1 MGKKYVKV
9 NLILILFLILVVVA
23 PSKVMAAN
31 EHGLELKAVVCDKDK
46 YNDSDPVNNYIGC
59 YDDYKAGLLDSY
71 VKNNGDEIEP
81 GTIVM
86 NVVTY
91 KYNGVSEV
99 TGINAALAYDPTIW
113 SPVFYDETFV
123 SFDNISAL
131 PAGNALKKAS
141 WENYV
146 ELDTNVNEVIVYIN
160 EGSKNHIALSQ
171 DTEIGYFFMKVN
183 EDAPGGSNADIKFNT
198 SGGNVDVVNG
208 SGDSLEYTTT
218 DITFNIPGEEISHDA
233 TLGTLTV
240 TNGSTNYQSNPSFV
254 AGSSEKT
261 YDYVVPN
268 SISFINLSATANHS
282 QASVLSG
289 GLGKKDLN
297 VGMNT
302 FELTVT
308 AAYGNTETYTINVYR
323 LSNDA
328 TLSAINLTNSVSFG
342 NIISGTYTYQTT
354 IPYAI
359 TSTVVSATTN
369 HANAYVDSGLG
380 TWNLHNSGT
389 LSNNKTLVVKAE
401 NCLSK
406 YASVPGNTCTTQNY
420 NLTINRE
427 EASNNSYLK
436 TLTVDGQLVD
446 NFNKTVQEYDLGQ
459 VANSKT
465 SLLLNGLVDDTG
477 KATVSGLGT
486 VNLNV
491 GANEFTITVTAEDKT
506 TREYKLKVYRLSNEN
521 KLASLTITSNPQ
533 ATMSPTFQDTFNG
546 TYSYNYDATVTDV
559 TISATV
565 KDTDKATVAIYD
577 DATGATTASLNTK
590 TETFPITTTDVS
602 VVVTAEDGTVNTYTI
617 KLTRLKSADSSLKS
631 LTIDHGTLSP
641 AFNQNTRTYSAT
653 VDADI
658 TEINVNAIPN
668 SLYGSIKSITGNT
681 NLDFGSNQIEI
692 IVEAEDK
699 TTSSYIINVTRK
711 EYDIA
716 TLDDIKVDGVSITDF
731 DKDTFEY
738 TLNGVE
744 FSKTSIN
751 IETTKSNSYAT
762 VTGDGNISLTTG
774 NNEILIT
781 VTAQN
786 GTQKVYKLNIKRDRN
801 SDTSITNLTV
811 AGVEAVNTDIGIY
824 EVTVPNSVTVLTPND
839 VLFTTSPDATVTKNL
854 TLPLLTTEVNDYRFT
869 VTAEDGTEQE
879 YSIKV
884 TRTKDSDSKVSR
896 INLIIGDDTRYCLVD
911 SSNNCRIEVPVST
924 LEFQLEAEISDTAS
938 ISPVNGTTYQMPAS
952 ESTKEIILT
961 VTAEDGTIT
970 TYTVTVIRQKSSNN
984 NLADLK
990 VDGVTV
996 KDFNPLTQTYEL
1008 TVPGTTSEVTV
1019 SATVEDTD
1027 KATITT
1033 DLSNP
1038 FTLEFD
1044 TRNKIEVTVKSED
1057 NTTKTY
1063 TIYITRSH
1071 RQDITLKDL
1080 TINGVTVT
1088 DFNPTKDNYTLTDLP
1103 YNTHQLNIVATPND
1117 SLATKTGDGLIR
1129 INTGNNQI
1137 TITVIAHD
1145 TSITHDYVINV
1156 KRNLNNDTSIKGI
1169 TLAGVTATYNTSSK
1183 KYEVTVPNNIT
1194 EANNTNLIVTVNDPI
1209 TSLDKE
1215 AIVSFANTPLVTT
1228 DTNEVII
1235 TVTAEDG
1242 TIKTY
1247 ILAVTRTKSNVATLD
1262 SLTVT
1267 NGSFNPSFNKDTLE
1281 YTVTVPV
1288 ETTEFDVNA
1297 TTTEPHAS
1305 ITSGV
1310 GHYTMTESTKEI
1322 EVVVVSE
1329 DLSTTKTYKLNIT
1342 RTKSS
1347 DNTLSSITVSEG
1359 NLSPEFNQNITSY
1372 TVNVEGSVDSIDVE
1386 ATLSDSR
1393 AKILSGTGT
1402 HNLNVGNN
1410 TITITVESESGAK
1423 QNYVITVIRAKKGN
1437 NDLLTLTVDGNP
1449 VKDFDKDTLEY
1460 TLDNVLYTKTSIE
1473 IGATAVDNDATI
1485 SGLGT
1490 KGLTTGLNTFEV
1502 IVTAQNGTTKTYKIN
1517 ITRNK
1522 NNNAN
1527 LSLLAVTNYALVP
1540 TFNSKIYDYEVT
1552 VEATKEKLSPTEVT
1566 AIPEDSNATIVK
1578 QEEITLSTTSDNLYT
1593 VTVTAEDG
1601 QTVKTYTI
1609 KVIRPKS
1616 NDASL
1621 KEVKLTGAT
1630 LSPSFASNKYE
1641 YTITVPYGST
1651 DFSIEGIPNY
1661 DKTAVVGNGNYSLSD
1676 NQVTL
1681 TTTAEDGTTLTYNF
1695 TVIEALSKDATLSD
1709 LSVTGYPLDKTFH
1722 QTTLDYSL
1730 GDLPYGT
1737 TQLKINATPN
1747 NALST
1752 IEYYVDGVKQESD
1765 VVTIPSV
1772 IGNKVITVVVTA
1784 ADGITKKPYNIS
1796 YNIIPSSNNYLIS
1809 LVPSIGSID
1818 FIKTKENYNLTVE
1831 NEVTSIDLAIETED
1845 PNATITVNGESS
1857 FTPKTITVS
1866 DLVVGNNPV
1875 SIIVKAQDNS
1885 IKTYNIIIK
1894 RLERQASSDANLSS
1908 LNVENYE
1915 LDKKFNMDTLEYSI
1929 GKIPFGLETLTINA
1943 TPNMGSSK
1951 ISYLVNGVK
1960 QTSNV
1965 VNIPKIEGTSAIT
1978 VQVTAEDGKTI
1989 KNYKITYEKEA
2000 STNAYLSNIIVSKG
2014 SLIFNKN
2021 TFLYT
2026 VNVDRTTSSIDI
2038 TAITEDNTAIMKMNG
2053 TTYTS
2058 PHTLTLSPLLAGNTE
2073 VIILVTS
2080 ENGTVLTYKVIVNKE
2095 ADPASTITS
2104 INYGHTITNGYIR
2117 TVKLYTTGIQ
2127 LKNQLDNENEYLEI
2141 WDAEETRK
2149 INDDENLATGMVVK
2163 LVIDGIE
2170 RDRKYIVIKG
2180 DTSGDGDIDL
2190 FDAVKIL
2197 NDYLSRTPLTGAYK
2211 EAAYVTD
2218 DDDIDL
2224 FDSVMILNHYLGRVS
2239 LY

>member
-46 YNDSDPVNNYIGC
+46 YNDSDPVNNYVGC

-171 DTEIGYFFMKVN
+171 DTEIGYFFMTVN

-240 TNGSTNYQSNPSFV
+240 TNGSTTYQSSPSFV
-254 AGSSEKT
+254 AGSSQKT

-506 TREYKLKVYRLSNEN
+506 TREYKIKVYRLSNEN

-631 LTIDHGTLSP
+631 LTIDYGTLSP

-681 NLDFGSNQIEI
+681 NLDFGNNQIEI

-716 TLDDIKVDGVSITDF
+716 TLDDIKVAGVSITDF

-896 INLIIGDDTRYCLVD
+896 INLTIGDDTRYCLVD

-1019 SATVEDTD
+1019 SATVEDT
-1027 KATITT
+1027 
-1033 DLSNP
+1033 
-1038 FTLEFD
+1038 E
-1044 TRNKIEVTVKSED
+1044 
-1057 NTTKTY
+1057 
-1063 TIYITRSH
+1063 
-1071 RQDITLKDL
+1071 
-1080 TINGVTVT
+1080 
-1088 DFNPTKDNYTLTDLP
+1088 
-1103 YNTHQLNIVATPND
+1103 
-1117 SLATKTGDGLIR
+1117 
-1129 INTGNNQI
+1129 
-1137 TITVIAHD
+1137 
-1145 TSITHDYVINV
+1145 
-1156 KRNLNNDTSIKGI
+1156 
-1169 TLAGVTATYNTSSK
+1169 
-1183 KYEVTVPNNIT
+1183 
-1194 EANNTNLIVTVNDPI
+1194 
-1209 TSLDKE
+1209 
-1215 AIVSFANTPLVTT
+1215 
-1228 DTNEVII
+1228 
-1235 TVTAEDG
+1235 
-1242 TIKTY
+1242 
-1247 ILAVTRTKSNVATLD
+1247 
-1262 SLTVT
+1262 
-1267 NGSFNPSFNKDTLE
+1267 
-1281 YTVTVPV
+1281 
-1288 ETTEFDVNA
+1288 
-1297 TTTEPHAS
+1297 
-1305 ITSGV
+1305 
-1310 GHYTMTESTKEI
+1310 
-1322 EVVVVSE
+1322 
-1329 DLSTTKTYKLNIT
+1329 
-1342 RTKSS
+1342 
-1347 DNTLSSITVSEG
+1347 
-1359 NLSPEFNQNITSY
+1359 
-1372 TVNVEGSVDSIDVE
+1372 
-1386 ATLSDSR
+1386 
-1393 AKILSGTGT
+1393 
-1402 HNLNVGNN
+1402 
-1410 TITITVESESGAK
+1410 
-1423 QNYVITVIRAKKGN
+1423 
-1437 NDLLTLTVDGNP
+1437 
-1449 VKDFDKDTLEY
+1449 
-1460 TLDNVLYTKTSIE
+1460 
-1473 IGATAVDNDATI
+1473 
-1485 SGLGT
+1485 
-1490 KGLTTGLNTFEV
+1490 
-1502 IVTAQNGTTKTYKIN
+1502 
-1517 ITRNK
+1517 
-1522 NNNAN
+1522 
-1527 LSLLAVTNYALVP
+1527 
-1540 TFNSKIYDYEVT
+1540 
-1552 VEATKEKLSPTEVT
+1552 
-1566 AIPEDSNATIVK
+1566 
-1578 QEEITLSTTSDNLYT
+1578 
-1593 VTVTAEDG
+1593 
-1601 QTVKTYTI
+1601 
-1609 KVIRPKS
+1609 
-1616 NDASL
+1616 
-1621 KEVKLTGAT
+1621 
-1630 LSPSFASNKYE
+1630 
-1641 YTITVPYGST
+1641 
-1651 DFSIEGIPNY
+1651 
-1661 DKTAVVGNGNYSLSD
+1661 
-1676 NQVTL
+1676 
-1681 TTTAEDGTTLTYNF
+1681 
-1695 TVIEALSKDATLSD
+1695 
-1709 LSVTGYPLDKTFH
+1709 
-1722 QTTLDYSL
+1722 
-1730 GDLPYGT
+1730 
-1737 TQLKINATPN
+1737 
-1747 NALST
+1747 
-1752 IEYYVDGVKQESD
+1752 
-1765 VVTIPSV
+1765 
-1772 IGNKVITVVVTA
+1772 
-1784 ADGITKKPYNIS
+1784 
-1796 YNIIPSSNNYLIS
+1796 
-1809 LVPSIGSID
+1809 
-1818 FIKTKENYNLTVE
+1818 
-1831 NEVTSIDLAIETED
+1831 
-1845 PNATITVNGESS
+1845 
-1857 FTPKTITVS
+1857 
-1866 DLVVGNNPV
+1866 
-1875 SIIVKAQDNS
+1875 
-1885 IKTYNIIIK
+1885 
-1894 RLERQASSDANLSS
+1894 
-1908 LNVENYE
+1908 
-1915 LDKKFNMDTLEYSI
+1915 
-1929 GKIPFGLETLTINA
+1929 
-1943 TPNMGSSK
+1943 
-1951 ISYLVNGVK
+1951 
-1960 QTSNV
+1960 
-1965 VNIPKIEGTSAIT
+1965 
-1978 VQVTAEDGKTI
+1978 
-1989 KNYKITYEKEA
+1989 
-2000 STNAYLSNIIVSKG
+2000 
-2014 SLIFNKN
+2014 
-2021 TFLYT
+2021 
-2026 VNVDRTTSSIDI
+2026 
-2038 TAITEDNTAIMKMNG
+2038 
-2053 TTYTS
+2053 
-2058 PHTLTLSPLLAGNTE
+2058 
-2073 VIILVTS
+2073 
-2080 ENGTVLTYKVIVNKE
+2080 
-2095 ADPASTITS
+2095 
-2104 INYGHTITNGYIR
+2104 
-2117 TVKLYTTGIQ
+2117 
-2127 LKNQLDNENEYLEI
+2127 
-2141 WDAEETRK
+2141 
-2149 INDDENLATGMVVK
+2149 
-2163 LVIDGIE
+2163 
-2170 RDRKYIVIKG
+2170 DRK
-2180 DTSGDGDIDL
+2180 
-2190 FDAVKIL
+2190 
-2197 NDYLSRTPLTGAYK
+2197 
-2211 EAAYVTD
+2211 
-2218 DDDIDL
+2218 
-2224 FDSVMILNHYLGRVS
+2224 SVV
-2239 LY
+2239 